1 MQLEHD
7 NYHTLGLTVHGQSGL
22 QVGDK
27 VGIETMT
34 IGQPH
39 AAAGKEDVVLSDYY
53 YIVKLSHN
61 INLIAQTYSC
71 NLVCAKEGRLIG
83 ALPKNGDLS
92 GIAEA
97 QDEVLT
103 VASMIQEKDFEG

>member
-7 NYHTLGLTVHGQSGL
+7 NYHMLGLTVHGQSGL

-27 VGIETMT
+27 IGIETLT
-34 IGQPH
+34 IGASH
-39 AAAGKEDVVLSDYY
+39 TKKGKDVVLSDYY

-61 INLIAQTYSC
+61 LDLIKQTYSC
-71 NLVCAKEGRLIG
+71 NLVCAKEGKLID
-83 ALPKNGDLS
+83 ALPKNGDLA

-97 QDEVLT
+97 SDSVLT